1 MNAVRAEL
9 DAGVPLGERAALQ
22 ARISQ
27 ILSRTRAICA
37 AAGGTPEDLPGPSR
51 NAYRFLAAIDVD
63 ALPEPSADRPRVQP
77 MRFPGMVAE
86 TEWLR
91 QAMADIAEA
100 EAGLRPWVYDDEGHA
115 EDDVPRDR
123 AAIRRTL
130 DECAA
135 VIRRDLAAPDRGAE
149 SLLEPTRRAT
159 RWICWLAEEGRLDDQ
174 LATLTHVARFAGA
187 LPPTERRSRRV
198 RLMLYDTA
206 SLVRG
211 RHGAWTG
218 HGEAKRV
225 SRAKR
230 GARAEAGGWSEL
242 TAHQG
247 FVDAPHEVLVA
258 LVRVG
263 LGAKGAPRSL
273 LRDYARGEAF
283 RRVGHELETA
293 LPRVGAADPSASAVR
308 AGGHFHDLDAAF
320 ARVNAAYFEGA
331 MQRPTLRWSR
341 RASERKLG
349 HYDFTRD
356 EVVLSVRL
364 DAPDVPRAVV
374 DFVVYHELLH
384 KRHGLRHS
392 GTRRLA
398 HTAAFR
404 RDERRFV
411 DYAAVQAWM
420 EGMGRRVD

>member
-1 MNAVRAEL
+1 VRAEL
-9 DAGVPLGERAALQ
+9 DAGVPFGERAALQ

-27 ILSRTRAICA
+27 VLARTRAICA
-37 AAGGTPEDLPGPSR
+37 AVGGGPDDLPGPSR

-63 ALPEPSADRPRVQP
+63 ALPEPPADRQRVQP

-100 EAGLRPWVYDDEGHA
+100 EAGLRPWVYDDEGA
-115 EDDVPRDR
+115 EGADGAEEPRDR

-130 DECAA
+130 DESAA

-159 RWICWLAEEGRLDDQ
+159 RWICWLAEEGRLDVQ
-174 LATLTHVARFAGA
+174 LATLTHVARLARA
-187 LPPTERRSRRV
+187 LPPAERRDRRV
-198 RLMLYDTA
+198 RLGLYDTSA
-206 SLVRG
+206 LVRG
-211 RHGAWTG
+211 RHGAPTG
-218 HGEAKRV
+218 HGDAKRAG
-225 SRAKR
+225 RAKR
-230 GARAEAGGWSEL
+230 GTRDGSGGWSEL
-242 TAHQG
+242 VANQG
-247 FVDAPHEVLVA
+247 FVDAPQEVL
-258 LVRVG
+258 LSLLRVG

-273 LRDYARGEAF
+273 LRDYARGDSYRA
-283 RRVGHELETA
+283 VQSELEAA
-293 LPRVGAADPSASAVR
+293 LPRVAWAGQALG

-320 ARVNAAYFEGA
+320 GRVNASYFGGA
-331 MQRPTLRWSR
+331 MARPSLRWSR
-341 RASERKLG
+341 RPNQRRLG

-364 DAPDVPRAVV
+364 DAPDVPRTVV

-392 GTRRLA
+392 GNRRLA

-404 RDERRFV
+404 RDERRFA